1 MKALRHW
8 NVQKS
13 FGHYLGDRARAAPQ
27 NSEKRMGRQ
36 VELTRFVM
44 VQPGRGRL
52 LRPPG
57 VAEPIDGM
65 PTAISKVIQK
75 LPR

>member
-1 MKALRHW
+1 MKAPRHW

-13 FGHYLGDRARAAPQ
+13 SGHYLGDHARAAPQ

-36 VELTRFVM
+36 VELTWFVM
-44 VQPGRGRL
+44 VQSGRGRL
-52 LRPPG
+52 LRPPR
-57 VAEPIDGM
+57 VAEPMDGM
-65 PTAISKVIQK
+65 PTAIGKVIQK